1 MNLYGWLWYYGSSC
15 LWILELTVTLL
26 SYQWSS
32 WRLLLLSQIKTL
44 LNFGF
49 KCLWMEKSA
58 KVVPPIARLVCI
70 IYMMHAMAFF
80 KVSIFFAGFLS
91 LREIQKKK
99 TGSEIPKWC
108 GLDQFLKG
116 LFLICENLFQC
127 GQNSVH

>member
-49 KCLWMEKSA
+49 KCLWMKKSA

-99 TGSEIPKWC
+99 KNWFWNPKMVWIRSVPE
-108 GLDQFLKG
+108 GF
-116 LFLICENLFQC
+116 ISNLWKL
-127 GQNSVH
+127 VPMWPK